1 MKEGSG
7 QFFNAVTQEV
17 DEWAVKH
24 TLLQLKVEL
33 VISKALKDLHNV
45 MVMFIQVTGVDQ
57 DIINVDD
64 DKSLAHVSEYLV
76 YDALED

>member
-64 DKSLAHVSEYLV
+64 DKPLAHVSEYLV
-76 YDALED
+76 HGALED